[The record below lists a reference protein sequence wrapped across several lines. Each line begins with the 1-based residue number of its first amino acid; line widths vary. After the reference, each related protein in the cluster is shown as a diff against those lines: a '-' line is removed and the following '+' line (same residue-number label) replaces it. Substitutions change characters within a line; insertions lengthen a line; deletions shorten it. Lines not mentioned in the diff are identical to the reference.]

1 MNESQHEFLTV
12 ALTGGIAT
20 GKTSVLAR
28 FAACGVPTIDA
39 DQLAREVVKPGS
51 AAWKALRERFGP
63 DSLGSGGELDRQ
75 ALAVVVFADPA
86 ARRDLEAIIHPE
98 VYEKIVRWFVEIRA
112 QGDHRFGIADIP
124 LLYETN
130 REVHFDRVIVTACD
144 PDTQVQR
151 VMARGPATEA
161 EARQRLAAQRPIAEK
176 ATRADFVIWTDGTPA
191 QTDRQVEAAYHFLG
205 GANVQ

>member
-1 MNESQHEFLTV
+1 MNESQHEFLRV

-28 FAACGVPTIDA
+28 FTARGVPTIDA
-39 DQLAREVVKPGS
+39 DRLAREVVKPDS

-63 DSLGSGGELDRQ
+63 DILGSGGELDRP
-75 ALAVVVFADPA
+75 ALAAVVFADPA

-98 VYEKIVRWFVEIRA
+98 VYEKIVRWLMEIRA

-130 REVHFDRVIVTACD
+130 REGHFDRVIVTACD

-151 VMARGPATEA
+151 IMARGPVTEA

-176 ATRADFVIWTDGTPA
+176 VTRADFVIWTDGPPA
-191 QTDRQVEAAYHFLG
+191 QTDRQVEELYHFLI